1 MHRRALYVP
10 TPEPGRGGKMAHD
23 DFDVGRR
30 EALESQA
37 RRVSVP
43 LAAVAGWM
51 KLLAVLTVASAVVSV
66 IASLW
71 SLLFVWLPI
80 WSSVLL
86 YAAATRVTSANS
98 TGSEAELVAALDRLR
113 LYFLITGV
121 VALIGLVLVV
131 VAMFSGVPISL
142 TV

>member
-1 MHRRALYVP
+1 MADN
-10 TPEPGRGGKMAHD
+10 GGLDAERSD
-23 DFDVGRR
+23 TLGAQV
-30 EALESQA
+30 
-37 RRVSVP
+37 RRVSLT
-43 LAAVAGWM
+43 LAAAAGWM
-51 KLLAVLTVASAVVSV
+51 KFLAVLTIASTVVSV

-86 YAAATRVTSANS
+86 YAAATRVTNAHS

-131 VAMFSGVPISL
+131 VAMFSGVPINL